1 MVDDREN
8 LDPEDKKEDS
18 FEFDSAGEAVG
29 YISMAQARVVAMRT
43 AGEEPGNYGAGFKGI
58 QMVFEVA
65 GAEQDSEEEGGLFHI
80 WLSYRPEGTF
90 QGQSGVEEFILTDV
104 GEIEIRQVLSWPAGE
119 SVTPMDSETK
129 IPPDPADSRPS
140 YIAGWRHAL
149 GSLANRDFA
158 LLWMGTNF
166 AVTAGQMN
174 QVARGFLV
182 YQLTD
187 SPQLLSAVVVAEV
200 APLLVLSLLGG
211 TIADRLDRKALVI
224 VGQMVLGLNG
234 VFIAVSVATDT
245 ITWQHLLATAL
256 VQGVA
261 WALTIPARHALVPQI
276 VGQRMIGNAVAL
288 AGAGMSG
295 SILIG
300 PVIGGAL
307 YGWFGPGGVYSVI
320 AGMSV
325 VAVMFTMLVK
335 RPAVDAAPVKSPML
349 SEIASGLAYIWHDR
363 LVQVMLLVALAVSLL
378 TTPLRALLPVLVV
391 DVLHRD
397 AQSLG
402 LLVSAAGGGALAGSL
417 AIASL
422 GRKGRGLM
430 FLMAGIFSGI
440 ALVVVAMLTSYVAAV
455 AVLAIFGLGEAG
467 HRVLTQGLIMEH
479 AEDRFRGRLMS
490 VNEMRLGIAFL
501 GVLPAGLAV
510 DRFGIE
516 GTLAV
521 LGVAAIVASVLALA
535 TQGWLRRLQ

>member
-1 MVDDREN
+1 
-8 LDPEDKKEDS
+8 
-18 FEFDSAGEAVG
+18 
-29 YISMAQARVVAMRT
+29 
-43 AGEEPGNYGAGFKGI
+43 
-58 QMVFEVA
+58 
-65 GAEQDSEEEGGLFHI
+65 
-80 WLSYRPEGTF
+80 
-90 QGQSGVEEFILTDV
+90 
-104 GEIEIRQVLSWPAGE
+104 
-119 SVTPMDSETK
+119 MDSETN
-129 IPPDPADSRPS
+129 ISRDPADPGPGRT
-140 YIAGWRHAL
+140 ATWRHAL
-149 GSLANRDFA
+149 GSLANVDFA

-182 YQLTD
+182 YQLTG

-200 APLLVLSLLGG
+200 APLLALSLLGG
-211 TIADRLDRKALVI
+211 AMADRLDRKALVI
-224 VGQMVLGLNG
+224 LGQVALGLNG
-234 VFIAVSVATDT
+234 VFIAVAVAIDT
-245 ITWQHLLATAL
+245 ITWWHLLATAL

-276 VGQRMIGNAVAL
+276 VGQGMIGNAVAL

-295 SILIG
+295 AILIG
-300 PVIGGAL
+300 PVVGGSL
-307 YGWFGPGGVYSVI
+307 YGWFGPGGVYAVI

-325 VAVMFTMLVK
+325 VAVTLTALVR
-335 RPAVDAAPVKSPML
+335 RPAGGPAPVRSPML

-363 LVQVMLLVALAVSLL
+363 LVLVILLVALAVSIL

-391 DVLHRD
+391 DVLDRD

-402 LLVSAAGGGALAGSL
+402 LLVSAAGAGALAGSL
-417 AIASL
+417 AIASF

-430 FLMAGIFSGI
+430 FLMAGVASGV
-440 ALVVVAMLTSYVAAV
+440 ALLIVAMLTSYVAAV

-467 HRVLTQGLIMEH
+467 QRVLSQVLIMEH

-501 GVLPAGLAV
+501 GVLPAGLAA
-510 DRFGIE
+510 DQLGIE

-521 LGVAAIVASVLALA
+521 LGVAAVAASVLALA
-535 TQGWLRRLQ
+535 TQGWLRKLR

>member
-1 MVDDREN
+1 
-8 LDPEDKKEDS
+8 
-18 FEFDSAGEAVG
+18 
-29 YISMAQARVVAMRT
+29 
-43 AGEEPGNYGAGFKGI
+43 
-58 QMVFEVA
+58 
-65 GAEQDSEEEGGLFHI
+65 
-80 WLSYRPEGTF
+80 
-90 QGQSGVEEFILTDV
+90 
-104 GEIEIRQVLSWPAGE
+104 
-119 SVTPMDSETK
+119 MDSETN
-129 IPPDPADSRPS
+129 IPLDPVDPRPG
-140 YIAGWRHAL
+140 YTAAWRHAL

-187 SPQLLSAVVVAEV
+187 SPQILSAVVVAEV
-200 APLLVLSLLGG
+200 APLLLLSLLGG
-211 TIADRLDRKALVI
+211 AIADRLDRKALVML
-224 VGQMVLGLNG
+224 GQIALGLNG
-234 VFIAVSVATDT
+234 VFIAVAVATDT
-245 ITWQHLLATAL
+245 ITWLHLLATAL

-300 PVIGGAL
+300 PVVGGSL

-320 AGMSV
+320 VGLSV
-325 VAVMFTMLVK
+325 VAVMFTLLVK
-335 RPAVDAAPVKSPML
+335 RPAADATPVRSPML
-349 SEIASGLAYIWHDR
+349 SEIASGLKYIWHDR
-363 LVQVMLLVALAVSLL
+363 LVLVMLLVALSVSLL

-391 DVLHRD
+391 DVLDRD

-417 AIASL
+417 AIASV
-422 GRKGRGLM
+422 GRTGRGLI
-430 FLMAGIFSGI
+430 FLIAGVASGV
-440 ALVVVAMLTSYVAAV
+440 ALVVVAMLTSYIVAV
-455 AVLAIFGLGEAG
+455 AVLALFGLGEAG
-467 HRVLTQGLIMEH
+467 QRVLTQALIMEH

-501 GVLPAGLAV
+501 GVLPAGLAA
-510 DRFGIE
+510 DTFGIE
-516 GTLAV
+516 GTLSV
-521 LGVAAIVASVLALA
+521 LGIAAVGASVLALA
-535 TQGWLRRLQ
+535 TQGWLRRLH